1 MSIANLVQGFPGFSH
16 ISLDVLTAASGVVLR
31 RTRSAGMNGMLGEHA
46 PIFMHRYILI
56 QHLFAVFALPQQWT
70 ACSQMRCAAC
80 SLSAVGGCS
89 SFSASWGSFHAGV
102 LSLSILRW
110 LPAPGCS
117 LSSPLFPLP
126 CFFVRPRLQLL
137 ARSEK
142 MDPSVCPFQRQ
153 ANIFPCHCEQD
164 YV

>member
-1 MSIANLVQGFPGFSH
+1 MENAPAYLIMKEFLSQCTSVMLG
-16 ISLDVLTAASGVVLR
+16 
-31 RTRSAGMNGMLGEHA
+31 RTRCARMNGMLGEHA
-46 PIFMHRYILI
+46 PIFIHRYVSITR
-56 QHLFAVFALPQQWT
+56 LFAVFALPQQWA
-70 ACSQMRCAAC
+70 ACSLMRCAAC
-80 SLSAVGGCS
+80 SLSAVGGYS
-89 SFSASWGSFHAGV
+89 SFSAPWGSFHTGV
-102 LSLSILRW
+102 RSLSILRW

-126 CFFVRPRLQLL
+126 RFFVRPRSQLL